1 MKLSSA
7 FVSQISI
14 SKDRSCI
21 SPIQEIDED
30 KLESKRKQIS
40 DAFKSMPKMMRAKKS
55 QRAKKAKK

>member
-30 KLESKRKQIS
+30 KLELKRKQIS
-40 DAFKSMPKMMRAKKS
+40 DAFKAMPNIVRSKKIS
-55 QRAKKAKK
+55 KIKKAKR